1 RVELA
6 FLDEPIE
13 LLLDLRDALL
23 REVRRRID
31 DDDIDAGLRR
41 DLSNALPHLAGA
53 NDAELLHVHYARST
67 SNAMPSPPPIHSDA
81 PPVLTFLSAI
91 AWTSV
96 TSRRAPDAPI

>member
-1 RVELA
+1 VTLAVLEVAHRRIARRRVELA

-41 DLSNALPHLAGA
+41 DLSDALPPLAGA
-53 NDAELLHVHYARST
+53 DDAELLYV
-67 SNAMPSPPPIHSDA
+67 P
-81 PPVLTFLSAI
+81 
-91 AWTSV
+91 
-96 TSRRAPDAPI
+96 